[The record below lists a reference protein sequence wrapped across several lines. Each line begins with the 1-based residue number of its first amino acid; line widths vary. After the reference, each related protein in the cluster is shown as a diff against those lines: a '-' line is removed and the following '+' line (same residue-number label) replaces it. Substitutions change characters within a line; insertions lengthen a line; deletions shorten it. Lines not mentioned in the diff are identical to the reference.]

1 MGKGFKGDLDVQ
13 EYVYDFSVDG
23 GAVGFIDLS
32 AKSGALP
39 MDIGTVIDKVEWKV
53 EVAPTSGGAATIS
66 VGDNGSNA
74 RYKALTAFNNA
85 AYLVDQVS
93 AGTGVPYLATVAND
107 GKFGMAIAVAALT
120 AGKIVFLV
128 TLYKPNS

>member
-1 MGKGFKGDLDVQ
+1 MSKGFKGEIEV
-13 EYVYDFSVDG
+13 EEFVYDFAVDG
-23 GAVGFIDLS
+23 GAIGFIDLS
-32 AKSGALP
+32 AKAGEVVL
-39 MDIGTVIDKVEWKV
+39 DVGTVIEKVEWKV
-53 EVAPTSGGAATIS
+53 ITAPTSAGAATIS

-93 AGTGVPYLATVAND
+93 AGTGVPYLATAAND

-120 AGKIVFLV
+120 AGKIVFMV
-128 TLYKPNS
+128 TYYKPSV